1 MFTKFRIPVV
11 GVFSTGAAGAY
22 VGKYFTINSCSSFGG
37 TFGTISVP
45 GFSTLCSAT
54 APYRSYIVH
63 AVKARLEFAC
73 STSTNGAALCV
84 GIAPQHANGAAPG
97 SMAALMGMPRARYGL
112 HQVTGK
118 PLVLQE
124 FIRIGTTWGQSE
136 QTVAIADSFASL
148 YSTTPASG
156 SLLHIG
162 YEDAAGA
169 TQISFNVCGYF
180 DQYVEL
186 FGRNPPV

>member
-1 MFTKFRIPVV
+1 MFTKFRCPVV
-11 GVFSTGAAGAY
+11 GVYSTGASGAF
-22 VGKYFTINSCSSFGG
+22 VGKYFTLNSCTALGGSFG
-37 TFGTISVP
+37 TVNTP
-45 GFSTLCSAT
+45 GFSTLCSST

-63 AVKARLEFAC
+63 AVKVYLSVAVN
-73 STSTNGAALCV
+73 TSTAGASLCI
-84 GIAPQHANGAAPG
+84 GIAPQHANGPAPG
-97 SMAALMGMPRARYGL
+97 TMLALMGMPRARYGL
-112 HQVTGK
+112 QQVTAK

-148 YSTTPASG
+148 YNTTPASQ

-169 TQISFNVCGYF
+169 TVVQFNLCGYI